1 MKKGKILLSLSILAA
16 LGSFSAP
23 LSWAADVTNPAKKV
37 NTTVEGNVSAGVA
50 ENEGDNA
57 VSNILTLDT
66 GADISGNATGG
77 VAIEGAGNALTNTV
91 DVLDTA
97 KVAGAVTGGVSYDG
111 NAKENVVNMAGGTVI
126 RGVTGGRTLGT
137 GEAALNQVTIY
148 GAAIGEETEQF
159 GAVFG
164 GVSAKGMANNNVVKI
179 VGSTTTYENVMGGF
193 STGASANG
201 NKVTLS
207 GTNSIGTNI
216 YGGDG
221 QTGASNNE
229 LILEDNSTIGVESN
243 TEIGY
248 AAGGYTHT
256 GDVLSNKLT
265 VEGGTMNYAIG
276 GYTETGGNAE
286 SNELTIT
293 SGTVYVEAAGGTT
306 LGTGNASG
314 NQATVSNATI
324 GTETQAGTVYGGH
337 AAKGSADNNVVKLTD
352 TTTYGNVMG
361 GLSDE
366 SSASGNK
373 VTLSGT
379 NTIKT
384 NVSGGDGETGASN
397 NELILEGNSTIGTQ
411 GNKDNGYATGGN
423 TTTGTALSNKLTVEG
438 GTMNYAIGGYA
449 DRDGSRVEG
458 NTLTITG
465 GTVYQE
471 AAGGMIDGE
480 LEYKENGGTLV
491 KTEGAVKNIVKMS
504 GGQVRFL
511 RGGAVT
517 QYAAGDVIANEVYV
531 SGDAQIDVGILGGST
546 YYGNAYNNIVEMT
559 GGTVG
564 MSVVGAYSI
573 LEGDA
578 VGNHVTISNA
588 VIGKEGGEDD
598 SGVVTGAEARKGSA
612 YNNVVELT
620 DTTTYDNVVGG
631 NSWEAS
637 ASGNKVTILG
647 TSSIGTNVFGGAGK
661 TDAAEN
667 TVIIGGSTQIGGAV
681 VGAQAEAGD
690 AERNTVFIQGGT
702 IAEEVT
708 GGDAF
713 GGNANDNAV
722 IVTGGTINGDIIG
735 GISNPDTTSGNTIII
750 AGGTINRS
758 VIGGY
763 GVADGSIIG
772 NTVDI
777 LGGTFG
783 ENASLYGGLF
793 IGSDYGTIEGNTL
806 NFAAEGITVK
816 NLANFQ
822 NINFYI
828 DKETGSTPALLTVT
842 NVSYISEASV
852 HTFAENTEEIK
863 AGGAITLLSA
873 PKGIQAESTEINGTI
888 IDSNY
893 LSRHT
898 SIENDGNNLILNV
911 SDDDELFLNPDT
923 KLFAET
929 RAAGLALIGNGSD
942 AAAVQGFEA
951 AKAAY
956 GEETGGF
963 APYASIG
970 GFNLRHETGSYV
982 DTNGMAANLGFARQ
996 YERDGYVDTLM
1007 PFFEYG
1013 RSDYTSHLDD
1023 GARGDGDQHYTGG
1036 GILYRRD
1043 RDDGLHY
1050 EAMIRAGRLSGDFK
1064 GNIDGIHAS
1073 YDSDASYIAAEAGLG
1088 KIVSRENTSLD
1099 YYGKFFYTRLGS
1111 DSTVIHNSQEDNSY
1125 DFDSINSYRTRL
1137 GVRWTKEINKKE
1149 SCYAGIGW
1157 DYEFDSDA
1165 RASWRN
1171 FNTPTPTMEGSSGF
1185 LELGWK
1191 SKMTKDNPWA
1201 ADFNLTGWAEKQRG
1215 ITYTLGVSRAF

>member
-1 MKKGKILLSLSILAA
+1 MKKGKILLSLFILAA

-77 VAIEGAGNALTNTV
+77 VAVEGAGNALTNTV

-148 GAAIGEETEQF
+148 GAAIGEETEQS

-179 VGSTTTYENVMGGF
+179 VGSTTTYENVMGGYAWE
-193 STGASANG
+193 SSASG
-201 NKVTLS
+201 NQVFLT
-207 GTNSIGTNI
+207 GTNTIGTSVF
-216 YGGDG
+216 GGDG
-221 QTGASNNE
+221 ETGASNNE
-229 LILEDNSTIGVESN
+229 LSIQDNSTIGEKDN
-243 TEIGY
+243 EYTGY
-248 AAGGYTHT
+248 AIGGFTHT

-337 AAKGSADNNVVKLTD
+337 AA
-352 TTTYGNVMG
+352 
-361 GLSDE
+361 
-366 SSASGNK
+366 
-373 VTLSGT
+373 
-379 NTIKT
+379 
-384 NVSGGDGETGASN
+384 
-397 NELILEGNSTIGTQ
+397 
-411 GNKDNGYATGGN
+411 
-423 TTTGTALSNKLTVEG
+423 
-438 GTMNYAIGGYA
+438 
-449 DRDGSRVEG
+449 
-458 NTLTITG
+458 
-465 GTVYQE
+465 
-471 AAGGMIDGE
+471 
-480 LEYKENGGTLV
+480 
-491 KTEGAVKNIVKMS
+491 
-504 GGQVRFL
+504 
-511 RGGAVT
+511 
-517 QYAAGDVIANEVYV
+517 
-531 SGDAQIDVGILGGST
+531 
-546 YYGNAYNNIVEMT
+546 
-559 GGTVG
+559 
-564 MSVVGAYSI
+564 
-573 LEGDA
+573 
-578 VGNHVTISNA
+578 
-588 VIGKEGGEDD
+588 
-598 SGVVTGAEARKGSA
+598 KGSA

-702 IAEEVT
+702 IAEEVI

-783 ENASLYGGLF
+783 KNASLYGGLF

-828 DKETGSTPALLTVT
+828 DKETGTDAALLTVT

-852 HTFAENTEEIK
+852 HTFAENTEEIA

-1013 RSDYTSHLDD
+1013 RSDYTSHLGD

-1157 DYEFDSDA
+1157 AYEFDSDA

>member
-23 LSWAADVTNPAKKV
+23 LSWAADVTNPEKKV

-77 VAIEGAGNALTNTV
+77 VAVEGAGNALTNTV

-126 RGVTGGRTLGT
+126 RGVTGGRTLET

-148 GAAIGEETEQF
+148 GAAIGEETEQS

-361 GLSDE
+361 G
-366 SSASGNK
+366 
-373 VTLSGT
+373 
-379 NTIKT
+379 
-384 NVSGGDGETGASN
+384 
-397 NELILEGNSTIGTQ
+397 
-411 GNKDNGYATGGN
+411 
-423 TTTGTALSNKLTVEG
+423 
-438 GTMNYAIGGYA
+438 
-449 DRDGSRVEG
+449 
-458 NTLTITG
+458 
-465 GTVYQE
+465 
-471 AAGGMIDGE
+471 
-480 LEYKENGGTLV
+480 
-491 KTEGAVKNIVKMS
+491 
-504 GGQVRFL
+504 
-511 RGGAVT
+511 
-517 QYAAGDVIANEVYV
+517 
-531 SGDAQIDVGILGGST
+531 
-546 YYGNAYNNIVEMT
+546 
-559 GGTVG
+559 
-564 MSVVGAYSI
+564 
-573 LEGDA
+573 
-578 VGNHVTISNA
+578 
-588 VIGKEGGEDD
+588 
-598 SGVVTGAEARKGSA
+598 
-612 YNNVVELT
+612 
-620 DTTTYDNVVGG
+620 

-702 IAEEVT
+702 IAEEVI

-783 ENASLYGGLF
+783 KNASLYGGLF

-852 HTFAENTEEIK
+852 HTFAENTEEIA

-929 RAAGLALIGNGSD
+929 RAAGLVLIGNGSD

-951 AKAAY
+951 AKVAY

-1157 DYEFDSDA
+1157 AYEFDSDA

-1215 ITYTLGVSRAF
+1215 ITYTLGESRAF

>member
-66 GADISGNATGG
+66 RADISGNATGG
-77 VAIEGAGNALTNTV
+77 VAVEGAGNALTNTV

-148 GAAIGEETEQF
+148 GAAIGEETEQS

-248 AAGGYTHT
+248 AAGRYTHT

-352 TTTYGNVMG
+352 TTTY
-361 GLSDE
+361 
-366 SSASGNK
+366 
-373 VTLSGT
+373 
-379 NTIKT
+379 
-384 NVSGGDGETGASN
+384 
-397 NELILEGNSTIGTQ
+397 
-411 GNKDNGYATGGN
+411 
-423 TTTGTALSNKLTVEG
+423 
-438 GTMNYAIGGYA
+438 
-449 DRDGSRVEG
+449 
-458 NTLTITG
+458 
-465 GTVYQE
+465 
-471 AAGGMIDGE
+471 
-480 LEYKENGGTLV
+480 
-491 KTEGAVKNIVKMS
+491 
-504 GGQVRFL
+504 
-511 RGGAVT
+511 
-517 QYAAGDVIANEVYV
+517 
-531 SGDAQIDVGILGGST
+531 
-546 YYGNAYNNIVEMT
+546 
-559 GGTVG
+559 
-564 MSVVGAYSI
+564 
-573 LEGDA
+573 
-578 VGNHVTISNA
+578 
-588 VIGKEGGEDD
+588 
-598 SGVVTGAEARKGSA
+598 
-612 YNNVVELT
+612 
-620 DTTTYDNVVGG
+620 DNVVGG

-702 IAEEVT
+702 IAEEVI

-783 ENASLYGGLF
+783 KNASLYGGLF

-951 AKAAY
+951 AKVAY
-956 GEETGGF
+956 KEETGGF

-970 GFNLRHETGSYV
+970 GFNFRHETGSYV
-982 DTNGMAANLGFARQ
+982 DTNGMAANLGFARR

-1073 YDSDASYIAAEAGLG
+1073 YDSDASYIAAEAGPG
-1088 KIVSRENTSLD
+1088 KIVSRENTSLH

-1157 DYEFDSDA
+1157 AYEFDSDA

-1185 LELGWK
+1185 LKLGWK

-1215 ITYTLGVSRAF
+1215 ITYTLGESRAF

>member
-77 VAIEGAGNALTNTV
+77 VAVEGAGNALTNTV

-148 GAAIGEETEQF
+148 GAAIGGETEQF

-179 VGSTTTYENVMGGF
+179 VGSTTTYENVMGGYAWE
-193 STGASANG
+193 SSASG
-201 NKVTLS
+201 NQVFLT
-207 GTNSIGTNI
+207 GTNTIGTSVF
-216 YGGDG
+216 GGDG
-221 QTGASNNE
+221 ETGASNNE
-229 LILEDNSTIGVESN
+229 LSIQDNSTIGEKDN
-243 TEIGY
+243 EDTGY
-248 AAGGYTHT
+248 AIGGFTHT

-265 VEGGTMNYAIG
+265 VEGGTMNYAVG

-337 AAKGSADNNVVKLTD
+337 AAKGSA
-352 TTTYGNVMG
+352 
-361 GLSDE
+361 
-366 SSASGNK
+366 
-373 VTLSGT
+373 
-379 NTIKT
+379 
-384 NVSGGDGETGASN
+384 
-397 NELILEGNSTIGTQ
+397 
-411 GNKDNGYATGGN
+411 
-423 TTTGTALSNKLTVEG
+423 
-438 GTMNYAIGGYA
+438 
-449 DRDGSRVEG
+449 
-458 NTLTITG
+458 
-465 GTVYQE
+465 
-471 AAGGMIDGE
+471 
-480 LEYKENGGTLV
+480 
-491 KTEGAVKNIVKMS
+491 
-504 GGQVRFL
+504 
-511 RGGAVT
+511 
-517 QYAAGDVIANEVYV
+517 
-531 SGDAQIDVGILGGST
+531 
-546 YYGNAYNNIVEMT
+546 
-559 GGTVG
+559 
-564 MSVVGAYSI
+564 
-573 LEGDA
+573 
-578 VGNHVTISNA
+578 
-588 VIGKEGGEDD
+588 
-598 SGVVTGAEARKGSA
+598 

-647 TSSIGTNVFGGAGK
+647 TSSIGTNVFGGDGK

-702 IAEEVT
+702 IAEEVI

-783 ENASLYGGLF
+783 KNASLYGGLF

-1191 SKMTKDNPWA
+1191 SKMTKDNPWS
-1201 ADFNLTGWAEKQRG
+1201 ADFNLTGWAGKQRG

>member
-23 LSWAADVTNPAKKV
+23 LSWAADVTNPEKKV

-77 VAIEGAGNALTNTV
+77 VAVEGAGNALTNTV

-126 RGVTGGRTLGT
+126 RGVTGGRTLET

-148 GAAIGEETEQF
+148 GAAIGEETEQS

-361 GLSDE
+361 G
-366 SSASGNK
+366 
-373 VTLSGT
+373 
-379 NTIKT
+379 
-384 NVSGGDGETGASN
+384 
-397 NELILEGNSTIGTQ
+397 
-411 GNKDNGYATGGN
+411 
-423 TTTGTALSNKLTVEG
+423 
-438 GTMNYAIGGYA
+438 
-449 DRDGSRVEG
+449 
-458 NTLTITG
+458 
-465 GTVYQE
+465 
-471 AAGGMIDGE
+471 
-480 LEYKENGGTLV
+480 
-491 KTEGAVKNIVKMS
+491 
-504 GGQVRFL
+504 
-511 RGGAVT
+511 
-517 QYAAGDVIANEVYV
+517 
-531 SGDAQIDVGILGGST
+531 
-546 YYGNAYNNIVEMT
+546 
-559 GGTVG
+559 
-564 MSVVGAYSI
+564 
-573 LEGDA
+573 
-578 VGNHVTISNA
+578 
-588 VIGKEGGEDD
+588 
-598 SGVVTGAEARKGSA
+598 
-612 YNNVVELT
+612 
-620 DTTTYDNVVGG
+620 

-702 IAEEVT
+702 IAEEVI

-783 ENASLYGGLF
+783 KNASLYGGLF

-828 DKETGSTPALLTVT
+828 DTETGSTPALLTVT

-852 HTFAENTEEIK
+852 HTFAENTEEIA

-929 RAAGLALIGNGSD
+929 RAAGLVLIGNGSD

-951 AKAAY
+951 AKVAY

-1157 DYEFDSDA
+1157 AYEFDSDA

-1215 ITYTLGVSRAF
+1215 ITYTLGESRAF

>member
-77 VAIEGAGNALTNTV
+77 VAVEGAGNALTNTV

-148 GAAIGEETEQF
+148 GAAIGEETEQS

-337 AAKGSADNNVVKLTD
+337 AAKGSA
-352 TTTYGNVMG
+352 
-361 GLSDE
+361 
-366 SSASGNK
+366 
-373 VTLSGT
+373 
-379 NTIKT
+379 
-384 NVSGGDGETGASN
+384 
-397 NELILEGNSTIGTQ
+397 
-411 GNKDNGYATGGN
+411 
-423 TTTGTALSNKLTVEG
+423 
-438 GTMNYAIGGYA
+438 
-449 DRDGSRVEG
+449 
-458 NTLTITG
+458 
-465 GTVYQE
+465 
-471 AAGGMIDGE
+471 
-480 LEYKENGGTLV
+480 
-491 KTEGAVKNIVKMS
+491 
-504 GGQVRFL
+504 
-511 RGGAVT
+511 
-517 QYAAGDVIANEVYV
+517 
-531 SGDAQIDVGILGGST
+531 
-546 YYGNAYNNIVEMT
+546 
-559 GGTVG
+559 
-564 MSVVGAYSI
+564 
-573 LEGDA
+573 
-578 VGNHVTISNA
+578 
-588 VIGKEGGEDD
+588 
-598 SGVVTGAEARKGSA
+598 

-681 VGAQAEAGD
+681 IGAQAEAGD

-702 IAEEVT
+702 IAEDVV
-708 GGDAF
+708 GGDALD
-713 GGNANDNAV
+713 GNANDNAV

-735 GISNPDTTSGNTIII
+735 G
-750 AGGTINRS
+750 
-758 VIGGY
+758 Y
-763 GVADGSIIG
+763 GAADGSIIG

-783 ENASLYGGLF
+783 EDASLYGGLF
-793 IGSDYGTIEGNTL
+793 TGTDYGTIEGNTL

-828 DKETGSTPALLTVT
+828 DKDTETDSALLTVT

-1013 RSDYTSHLDD
+1013 RSDYTSHLGD

-1157 DYEFDSDA
+1157 AYEFDSDA

>member
-66 GADISGNATGG
+66 RADISGNATGG
-77 VAIEGAGNALTNTV
+77 VAVEGAGNALTNTV

-148 GAAIGEETEQF
+148 GAAIGEETEQS

-352 TTTYGNVMG
+352 TTTY
-361 GLSDE
+361 
-366 SSASGNK
+366 
-373 VTLSGT
+373 
-379 NTIKT
+379 
-384 NVSGGDGETGASN
+384 
-397 NELILEGNSTIGTQ
+397 
-411 GNKDNGYATGGN
+411 
-423 TTTGTALSNKLTVEG
+423 
-438 GTMNYAIGGYA
+438 
-449 DRDGSRVEG
+449 
-458 NTLTITG
+458 
-465 GTVYQE
+465 
-471 AAGGMIDGE
+471 
-480 LEYKENGGTLV
+480 
-491 KTEGAVKNIVKMS
+491 
-504 GGQVRFL
+504 
-511 RGGAVT
+511 
-517 QYAAGDVIANEVYV
+517 
-531 SGDAQIDVGILGGST
+531 
-546 YYGNAYNNIVEMT
+546 
-559 GGTVG
+559 
-564 MSVVGAYSI
+564 
-573 LEGDA
+573 
-578 VGNHVTISNA
+578 
-588 VIGKEGGEDD
+588 
-598 SGVVTGAEARKGSA
+598 
-612 YNNVVELT
+612 
-620 DTTTYDNVVGG
+620 DNVVGG

-702 IAEEVT
+702 IAEEVI

-783 ENASLYGGLF
+783 KNASLYGGLF

-852 HTFAENTEEIK
+852 HTFAENTEEIA

-951 AKAAY
+951 AKVAY

-982 DTNGMAANLGFARQ
+982 DTNGMAANLGFARR

-1073 YDSDASYIAAEAGLG
+1073 YDSDASYIAAEAGPG
-1088 KIVSRENTSLD
+1088 KIVSRENTSLH

-1157 DYEFDSDA
+1157 AYEFDSDA

-1201 ADFNLTGWAEKQRG
+1201 ADFNLTGWAGKQRG

>member
-77 VAIEGAGNALTNTV
+77 VAVEGAGNALTNTV

-179 VGSTTTYENVMGGF
+179 VGSTTTYENVMGGYAWE
-193 STGASANG
+193 SSASG
-201 NKVTLS
+201 NQVFLT
-207 GTNSIGTNI
+207 GTNTIGTSVF
-216 YGGDG
+216 GGDG
-221 QTGASNNE
+221 ETGASNNE

-337 AAKGSADNNVVKLTD
+337 AAKGSA
-352 TTTYGNVMG
+352 
-361 GLSDE
+361 
-366 SSASGNK
+366 
-373 VTLSGT
+373 
-379 NTIKT
+379 
-384 NVSGGDGETGASN
+384 
-397 NELILEGNSTIGTQ
+397 
-411 GNKDNGYATGGN
+411 
-423 TTTGTALSNKLTVEG
+423 
-438 GTMNYAIGGYA
+438 
-449 DRDGSRVEG
+449 
-458 NTLTITG
+458 
-465 GTVYQE
+465 
-471 AAGGMIDGE
+471 
-480 LEYKENGGTLV
+480 
-491 KTEGAVKNIVKMS
+491 
-504 GGQVRFL
+504 
-511 RGGAVT
+511 
-517 QYAAGDVIANEVYV
+517 
-531 SGDAQIDVGILGGST
+531 
-546 YYGNAYNNIVEMT
+546 
-559 GGTVG
+559 
-564 MSVVGAYSI
+564 
-573 LEGDA
+573 
-578 VGNHVTISNA
+578 
-588 VIGKEGGEDD
+588 
-598 SGVVTGAEARKGSA
+598 

-702 IAEEVT
+702 IAEEVI

-783 ENASLYGGLF
+783 KNASLYGGLF
-793 IGSDYGTIEGNTL
+793 IGSDYGTIEENTL

-852 HTFAENTEEIK
+852 HTFAENTEEIA
-863 AGGAITLLSA
+863 AGSTITLLSA

-1013 RSDYTSHLDD
+1013 RSDYTSHLGD
-1023 GARGDGDQHYTGG
+1023 GARGDGDQHYTG

-1157 DYEFDSDA
+1157 AYEFDSDA

-1191 SKMTKDNPWA
+1191 SKMTKDNP
-1201 ADFNLTGWAEKQRG
+1201 
-1215 ITYTLGVSRAF
+1215 

>member
-77 VAIEGAGNALTNTV
+77 VAVEGAGNALTNTV

-179 VGSTTTYENVMGGF
+179 VGSTTTYENVMGGYAWE
-193 STGASANG
+193 SSASG
-201 NKVTLS
+201 NQVFLT
-207 GTNSIGTNI
+207 GTNTIGTSVF
-216 YGGDG
+216 GGDG
-221 QTGASNNE
+221 ETGASNNE
-229 LILEDNSTIGVESN
+229 LSIQDNSTIGEKDN
-243 TEIGY
+243 EDTGY
-248 AAGGYTHT
+248 AIGGFTHT
-256 GDVLSNKLT
+256 GTALSNKVK

-337 AAKGSADNNVVKLTD
+337 AA
-352 TTTYGNVMG
+352 
-361 GLSDE
+361 
-366 SSASGNK
+366 
-373 VTLSGT
+373 
-379 NTIKT
+379 
-384 NVSGGDGETGASN
+384 
-397 NELILEGNSTIGTQ
+397 
-411 GNKDNGYATGGN
+411 
-423 TTTGTALSNKLTVEG
+423 
-438 GTMNYAIGGYA
+438 
-449 DRDGSRVEG
+449 
-458 NTLTITG
+458 
-465 GTVYQE
+465 
-471 AAGGMIDGE
+471 
-480 LEYKENGGTLV
+480 
-491 KTEGAVKNIVKMS
+491 
-504 GGQVRFL
+504 
-511 RGGAVT
+511 
-517 QYAAGDVIANEVYV
+517 
-531 SGDAQIDVGILGGST
+531 
-546 YYGNAYNNIVEMT
+546 
-559 GGTVG
+559 
-564 MSVVGAYSI
+564 
-573 LEGDA
+573 
-578 VGNHVTISNA
+578 
-588 VIGKEGGEDD
+588 
-598 SGVVTGAEARKGSA
+598 KGSA

-702 IAEEVT
+702 IAEEVI

-783 ENASLYGGLF
+783 KNTSLYGGLF

-1191 SKMTKDNPWA
+1191 SKMTKDNPWS
-1201 ADFNLTGWAEKQRG
+1201 ADFNLTGWAGKQRG

>member
-77 VAIEGAGNALTNTV
+77 VAVEGAGNALTNTV

-179 VGSTTTYENVMGGF
+179 VGSTTTYENVMGGYAWE
-193 STGASANG
+193 SSASG
-201 NKVTLS
+201 NQVFLT
-207 GTNSIGTNI
+207 GTNTIGTSVF
-216 YGGDG
+216 GGDG
-221 QTGASNNE
+221 ETGASNNE
-229 LILEDNSTIGVESN
+229 LSIQDNSTIGEKDN
-243 TEIGY
+243 EDTGY
-248 AAGGYTHT
+248 AIGGFTHT

-265 VEGGTMNYAIG
+265 VEGGTMNYAVG

-337 AAKGSADNNVVKLTD
+337 AAKGSA
-352 TTTYGNVMG
+352 
-361 GLSDE
+361 
-366 SSASGNK
+366 
-373 VTLSGT
+373 
-379 NTIKT
+379 
-384 NVSGGDGETGASN
+384 
-397 NELILEGNSTIGTQ
+397 
-411 GNKDNGYATGGN
+411 
-423 TTTGTALSNKLTVEG
+423 
-438 GTMNYAIGGYA
+438 
-449 DRDGSRVEG
+449 
-458 NTLTITG
+458 
-465 GTVYQE
+465 
-471 AAGGMIDGE
+471 
-480 LEYKENGGTLV
+480 
-491 KTEGAVKNIVKMS
+491 
-504 GGQVRFL
+504 
-511 RGGAVT
+511 
-517 QYAAGDVIANEVYV
+517 
-531 SGDAQIDVGILGGST
+531 
-546 YYGNAYNNIVEMT
+546 
-559 GGTVG
+559 
-564 MSVVGAYSI
+564 
-573 LEGDA
+573 
-578 VGNHVTISNA
+578 
-588 VIGKEGGEDD
+588 
-598 SGVVTGAEARKGSA
+598 

-647 TSSIGTNVFGGAGK
+647 TSSIGTNVFGGDGK

-702 IAEEVT
+702 IAEEVI

-783 ENASLYGGLF
+783 KNASLYGGLF

-1191 SKMTKDNPWA
+1191 SKMTKDNPWS
-1201 ADFNLTGWAEKQRG
+1201 ADFNLTGWSGKQRG

>member
-77 VAIEGAGNALTNTV
+77 VAVEGAGNALTNTV

-126 RGVTGGRTLGT
+126 RGVTGGRTLET

-148 GAAIGEETEQF
+148 GAAIGEETEQS

-207 GTNSIGTNI
+207 ETNSIGTNI

-361 GLSDE
+361 G
-366 SSASGNK
+366 
-373 VTLSGT
+373 
-379 NTIKT
+379 
-384 NVSGGDGETGASN
+384 
-397 NELILEGNSTIGTQ
+397 
-411 GNKDNGYATGGN
+411 
-423 TTTGTALSNKLTVEG
+423 
-438 GTMNYAIGGYA
+438 
-449 DRDGSRVEG
+449 
-458 NTLTITG
+458 
-465 GTVYQE
+465 
-471 AAGGMIDGE
+471 
-480 LEYKENGGTLV
+480 
-491 KTEGAVKNIVKMS
+491 
-504 GGQVRFL
+504 
-511 RGGAVT
+511 
-517 QYAAGDVIANEVYV
+517 
-531 SGDAQIDVGILGGST
+531 
-546 YYGNAYNNIVEMT
+546 
-559 GGTVG
+559 
-564 MSVVGAYSI
+564 
-573 LEGDA
+573 
-578 VGNHVTISNA
+578 
-588 VIGKEGGEDD
+588 
-598 SGVVTGAEARKGSA
+598 
-612 YNNVVELT
+612 
-620 DTTTYDNVVGG
+620 

-702 IAEEVT
+702 IAEEVI

-783 ENASLYGGLF
+783 KNASLYGGLF

-852 HTFAENTEEIK
+852 HTFAENTEEIA

-929 RAAGLALIGNGSD
+929 RAAGLVLIGNGSD

-951 AKAAY
+951 AKVAY

-1157 DYEFDSDA
+1157 AYEFDSDA

-1215 ITYTLGVSRAF
+1215 ITYTLGESRAF

>member
-77 VAIEGAGNALTNTV
+77 GAVEGAGNALTNTV

-148 GAAIGEETEQF
+148 GAAIGEETEQS

-337 AAKGSADNNVVKLTD
+337 AAKGSA
-352 TTTYGNVMG
+352 
-361 GLSDE
+361 
-366 SSASGNK
+366 
-373 VTLSGT
+373 
-379 NTIKT
+379 
-384 NVSGGDGETGASN
+384 
-397 NELILEGNSTIGTQ
+397 
-411 GNKDNGYATGGN
+411 
-423 TTTGTALSNKLTVEG
+423 
-438 GTMNYAIGGYA
+438 
-449 DRDGSRVEG
+449 
-458 NTLTITG
+458 
-465 GTVYQE
+465 
-471 AAGGMIDGE
+471 
-480 LEYKENGGTLV
+480 
-491 KTEGAVKNIVKMS
+491 
-504 GGQVRFL
+504 
-511 RGGAVT
+511 
-517 QYAAGDVIANEVYV
+517 
-531 SGDAQIDVGILGGST
+531 
-546 YYGNAYNNIVEMT
+546 
-559 GGTVG
+559 
-564 MSVVGAYSI
+564 
-573 LEGDA
+573 
-578 VGNHVTISNA
+578 
-588 VIGKEGGEDD
+588 
-598 SGVVTGAEARKGSA
+598 

-681 VGAQAEAGD
+681 IGAQAEAGD

-702 IAEEVT
+702 IAEDVV
-708 GGDAF
+708 GGDALD
-713 GGNANDNAV
+713 GNANDNAV

-735 GISNPDTTSGNTIII
+735 GISNPDSSSENTIII
-750 AGGTINRS
+750 AGGTINGDI
-758 VIGGY
+758 IGGY
-763 GVADGSIIG
+763 GAADGSIIG

-783 ENASLYGGLF
+783 EDASLYGGLF
-793 IGSDYGTIEGNTL
+793 TGTDYGTIEGNTL

-828 DKETGSTPALLTVT
+828 DKDTETDSALLTVT

-1013 RSDYTSHLDD
+1013 RSDYTSHLGD

-1157 DYEFDSDA
+1157 AYEFDSDA

>member
-77 VAIEGAGNALTNTV
+77 VAVEGAGNALTNTV

-148 GAAIGEETEQF
+148 GAAIGEETEQS

-337 AAKGSADNNVVKLTD
+337 AAKGSA
-352 TTTYGNVMG
+352 
-361 GLSDE
+361 
-366 SSASGNK
+366 
-373 VTLSGT
+373 
-379 NTIKT
+379 
-384 NVSGGDGETGASN
+384 
-397 NELILEGNSTIGTQ
+397 
-411 GNKDNGYATGGN
+411 
-423 TTTGTALSNKLTVEG
+423 
-438 GTMNYAIGGYA
+438 
-449 DRDGSRVEG
+449 
-458 NTLTITG
+458 
-465 GTVYQE
+465 
-471 AAGGMIDGE
+471 
-480 LEYKENGGTLV
+480 
-491 KTEGAVKNIVKMS
+491 
-504 GGQVRFL
+504 
-511 RGGAVT
+511 
-517 QYAAGDVIANEVYV
+517 
-531 SGDAQIDVGILGGST
+531 
-546 YYGNAYNNIVEMT
+546 
-559 GGTVG
+559 
-564 MSVVGAYSI
+564 
-573 LEGDA
+573 
-578 VGNHVTISNA
+578 
-588 VIGKEGGEDD
+588 
-598 SGVVTGAEARKGSA
+598 

-702 IAEEVT
+702 IAEEVI

-763 GVADGSIIG
+763 GAADGSIIG

-783 ENASLYGGLF
+783 KNASLYGGLF

-842 NVSYISEASV
+842 NVSYISQASV
-852 HTFAENTEEIK
+852 HTFAENTEEIA
-863 AGGAITLLSA
+863 AGSTITLLSA

>member
-77 VAIEGAGNALTNTV
+77 VAVEGAGNALTNTV

-179 VGSTTTYENVMGGF
+179 VGSTTTYENVMGGYAWE
-193 STGASANG
+193 SSASG
-201 NKVTLS
+201 NQVFLT
-207 GTNSIGTNI
+207 GTNTIGTSVF
-216 YGGDG
+216 GGDG
-221 QTGASNNE
+221 ETGASNNE
-229 LILEDNSTIGVESN
+229 LSIQDNSTIGEKDN
-243 TEIGY
+243 EDTGY
-248 AAGGYTHT
+248 AIGGFTHT
-256 GDVLSNKLT
+256 GTALSNKVK
-265 VEGGTMNYAIG
+265 VEGGTMNYAVG
-276 GYTETGGNAE
+276 GLSDQDGSKVE

-293 SGTVYVEAAGGTT
+293 GGTVYVEAAGGTT

-337 AAKGSADNNVVKLTD
+337 AA
-352 TTTYGNVMG
+352 
-361 GLSDE
+361 
-366 SSASGNK
+366 
-373 VTLSGT
+373 
-379 NTIKT
+379 
-384 NVSGGDGETGASN
+384 
-397 NELILEGNSTIGTQ
+397 
-411 GNKDNGYATGGN
+411 
-423 TTTGTALSNKLTVEG
+423 
-438 GTMNYAIGGYA
+438 
-449 DRDGSRVEG
+449 
-458 NTLTITG
+458 
-465 GTVYQE
+465 
-471 AAGGMIDGE
+471 
-480 LEYKENGGTLV
+480 
-491 KTEGAVKNIVKMS
+491 
-504 GGQVRFL
+504 
-511 RGGAVT
+511 
-517 QYAAGDVIANEVYV
+517 
-531 SGDAQIDVGILGGST
+531 
-546 YYGNAYNNIVEMT
+546 
-559 GGTVG
+559 
-564 MSVVGAYSI
+564 
-573 LEGDA
+573 
-578 VGNHVTISNA
+578 
-588 VIGKEGGEDD
+588 
-598 SGVVTGAEARKGSA
+598 KGSA

-702 IAEEVT
+702 IAEEVI
-708 GGDAF
+708 GGDVF

-783 ENASLYGGLF
+783 KNASLYGGLF

-852 HTFAENTEEIK
+852 HTFAENTEEIA
-863 AGGAITLLSA
+863 AGSTITLLSA

-1157 DYEFDSDA
+1157 AYEFDSDA

-1191 SKMTKDNPWA
+1191 SKMTKDNP
-1201 ADFNLTGWAEKQRG
+1201 
-1215 ITYTLGVSRAF
+1215 

>member
-23 LSWAADVTNPAKKV
+23 LSWAADVTNPEKKV

-77 VAIEGAGNALTNTV
+77 VAVEGAGNALTNTV

-126 RGVTGGRTLGT
+126 RGVTGGRTLET

-148 GAAIGEETEQF
+148 GAAIGEETEQS

-256 GDVLSNKLT
+256 GDALSNKLT

-361 GLSDE
+361 G
-366 SSASGNK
+366 
-373 VTLSGT
+373 
-379 NTIKT
+379 
-384 NVSGGDGETGASN
+384 
-397 NELILEGNSTIGTQ
+397 
-411 GNKDNGYATGGN
+411 
-423 TTTGTALSNKLTVEG
+423 
-438 GTMNYAIGGYA
+438 
-449 DRDGSRVEG
+449 
-458 NTLTITG
+458 
-465 GTVYQE
+465 
-471 AAGGMIDGE
+471 
-480 LEYKENGGTLV
+480 
-491 KTEGAVKNIVKMS
+491 
-504 GGQVRFL
+504 
-511 RGGAVT
+511 
-517 QYAAGDVIANEVYV
+517 
-531 SGDAQIDVGILGGST
+531 
-546 YYGNAYNNIVEMT
+546 
-559 GGTVG
+559 
-564 MSVVGAYSI
+564 
-573 LEGDA
+573 
-578 VGNHVTISNA
+578 
-588 VIGKEGGEDD
+588 
-598 SGVVTGAEARKGSA
+598 
-612 YNNVVELT
+612 
-620 DTTTYDNVVGG
+620 

-702 IAEEVT
+702 IAEEVI

-783 ENASLYGGLF
+783 KNASLYGGLF

-852 HTFAENTEEIK
+852 HTFAENTEEIA

-929 RAAGLALIGNGSD
+929 RAAGLVLIGNGSD

-951 AKAAY
+951 AKVAY

-1157 DYEFDSDA
+1157 AYEFDSDA

>member
-66 GADISGNATGG
+66 RADISGNATGG
-77 VAIEGAGNALTNTV
+77 VAVEGAGNALTNTV

-148 GAAIGEETEQF
+148 GAAIGEETEQS

-248 AAGGYTHT
+248 AAGRYTHT

-352 TTTYGNVMG
+352 TTTY
-361 GLSDE
+361 
-366 SSASGNK
+366 
-373 VTLSGT
+373 
-379 NTIKT
+379 
-384 NVSGGDGETGASN
+384 
-397 NELILEGNSTIGTQ
+397 
-411 GNKDNGYATGGN
+411 
-423 TTTGTALSNKLTVEG
+423 
-438 GTMNYAIGGYA
+438 
-449 DRDGSRVEG
+449 
-458 NTLTITG
+458 
-465 GTVYQE
+465 
-471 AAGGMIDGE
+471 
-480 LEYKENGGTLV
+480 
-491 KTEGAVKNIVKMS
+491 
-504 GGQVRFL
+504 
-511 RGGAVT
+511 
-517 QYAAGDVIANEVYV
+517 
-531 SGDAQIDVGILGGST
+531 
-546 YYGNAYNNIVEMT
+546 
-559 GGTVG
+559 
-564 MSVVGAYSI
+564 
-573 LEGDA
+573 
-578 VGNHVTISNA
+578 
-588 VIGKEGGEDD
+588 
-598 SGVVTGAEARKGSA
+598 
-612 YNNVVELT
+612 
-620 DTTTYDNVVGG
+620 DNVVGG

-702 IAEEVT
+702 IAEEVI

-783 ENASLYGGLF
+783 KNASLYGGLF

-951 AKAAY
+951 AKVAY
-956 GEETGGF
+956 KEETGGF

-970 GFNLRHETGSYV
+970 GFNFRHETGSYV
-982 DTNGMAANLGFARQ
+982 DTNGMAANLGFARR

-1023 GARGDGDQHYTGG
+1023 GARGDADQHYTGG

-1073 YDSDASYIAAEAGLG
+1073 YDSDASYIAAEAGPG
-1088 KIVSRENTSLD
+1088 KIVSRENTSLH

-1157 DYEFDSDA
+1157 AYEFDSDA

-1171 FNTPTPTMEGSSGF
+1171 FNTPTMEGSSGF

-1215 ITYTLGVSRAF
+1215 ITYTIGESRAF

>member
-77 VAIEGAGNALTNTV
+77 VAVEGAGNALTNTV

-148 GAAIGEETEQF
+148 GAAIGEETEQS

-337 AAKGSADNNVVKLTD
+337 AAKGSA
-352 TTTYGNVMG
+352 
-361 GLSDE
+361 
-366 SSASGNK
+366 
-373 VTLSGT
+373 
-379 NTIKT
+379 
-384 NVSGGDGETGASN
+384 
-397 NELILEGNSTIGTQ
+397 
-411 GNKDNGYATGGN
+411 
-423 TTTGTALSNKLTVEG
+423 
-438 GTMNYAIGGYA
+438 
-449 DRDGSRVEG
+449 
-458 NTLTITG
+458 
-465 GTVYQE
+465 
-471 AAGGMIDGE
+471 
-480 LEYKENGGTLV
+480 
-491 KTEGAVKNIVKMS
+491 
-504 GGQVRFL
+504 
-511 RGGAVT
+511 
-517 QYAAGDVIANEVYV
+517 
-531 SGDAQIDVGILGGST
+531 
-546 YYGNAYNNIVEMT
+546 
-559 GGTVG
+559 
-564 MSVVGAYSI
+564 
-573 LEGDA
+573 
-578 VGNHVTISNA
+578 
-588 VIGKEGGEDD
+588 
-598 SGVVTGAEARKGSA
+598 

-702 IAEEVT
+702 IAEEVI
-708 GGDAF
+708 GGDVF

-783 ENASLYGGLF
+783 KNASLYGGLF

-852 HTFAENTEEIK
+852 HTFAENTEEIA

-911 SDDDELFLNPDT
+911 SDYDELFLNPDT

-1013 RSDYTSHLDD
+1013 RSDYTSHLGD

-1157 DYEFDSDA
+1157 AYEFDSDA

-1171 FNTPTPTMEGSSGF
+1171 FNTPTLTMEGSSGF

>member
-77 VAIEGAGNALTNTV
+77 VAVEGAGNALTNTV

-179 VGSTTTYENVMGGF
+179 VGSTTTYENVMGGYAWE
-193 STGASANG
+193 SSASG
-201 NKVTLS
+201 NQVFLT
-207 GTNSIGTNI
+207 GTNTIGTSVF
-216 YGGDG
+216 GGDG
-221 QTGASNNE
+221 ETGASNNE
-229 LILEDNSTIGVESN
+229 LSIQDNSTIGEKDN
-243 TEIGY
+243 EDTGY
-248 AAGGYTHT
+248 AIGGFTHT

-265 VEGGTMNYAIG
+265 VEGGTMNYAVG

-337 AAKGSADNNVVKLTD
+337 AAKGSA
-352 TTTYGNVMG
+352 
-361 GLSDE
+361 
-366 SSASGNK
+366 
-373 VTLSGT
+373 
-379 NTIKT
+379 
-384 NVSGGDGETGASN
+384 
-397 NELILEGNSTIGTQ
+397 
-411 GNKDNGYATGGN
+411 
-423 TTTGTALSNKLTVEG
+423 
-438 GTMNYAIGGYA
+438 
-449 DRDGSRVEG
+449 
-458 NTLTITG
+458 
-465 GTVYQE
+465 
-471 AAGGMIDGE
+471 
-480 LEYKENGGTLV
+480 
-491 KTEGAVKNIVKMS
+491 
-504 GGQVRFL
+504 
-511 RGGAVT
+511 
-517 QYAAGDVIANEVYV
+517 
-531 SGDAQIDVGILGGST
+531 
-546 YYGNAYNNIVEMT
+546 
-559 GGTVG
+559 
-564 MSVVGAYSI
+564 
-573 LEGDA
+573 
-578 VGNHVTISNA
+578 
-588 VIGKEGGEDD
+588 
-598 SGVVTGAEARKGSA
+598 

-647 TSSIGTNVFGGAGK
+647 TSSIGINVFGGDGK

-702 IAEEVT
+702 IAEEVI

-783 ENASLYGGLF
+783 KNASLYGGLF

-1191 SKMTKDNPWA
+1191 SKMTKDNPWS
-1201 ADFNLTGWAEKQRG
+1201 ADFNLTGWAGKQRG

>member
-77 VAIEGAGNALTNTV
+77 VAVEGAGNALTNTV

-248 AAGGYTHT
+248 AAGRYTHT

-352 TTTYGNVMG
+352 TTTY
-361 GLSDE
+361 
-366 SSASGNK
+366 
-373 VTLSGT
+373 
-379 NTIKT
+379 
-384 NVSGGDGETGASN
+384 
-397 NELILEGNSTIGTQ
+397 
-411 GNKDNGYATGGN
+411 
-423 TTTGTALSNKLTVEG
+423 
-438 GTMNYAIGGYA
+438 
-449 DRDGSRVEG
+449 
-458 NTLTITG
+458 
-465 GTVYQE
+465 
-471 AAGGMIDGE
+471 
-480 LEYKENGGTLV
+480 
-491 KTEGAVKNIVKMS
+491 
-504 GGQVRFL
+504 
-511 RGGAVT
+511 
-517 QYAAGDVIANEVYV
+517 
-531 SGDAQIDVGILGGST
+531 
-546 YYGNAYNNIVEMT
+546 
-559 GGTVG
+559 
-564 MSVVGAYSI
+564 
-573 LEGDA
+573 
-578 VGNHVTISNA
+578 
-588 VIGKEGGEDD
+588 
-598 SGVVTGAEARKGSA
+598 
-612 YNNVVELT
+612 
-620 DTTTYDNVVGG
+620 DNVVGG

-702 IAEEVT
+702 IAEEVI

-783 ENASLYGGLF
+783 KNASLYGGLF

-951 AKAAY
+951 AKVAY
-956 GEETGGF
+956 KEETGGF

-970 GFNLRHETGSYV
+970 GFNFRHETGSYV
-982 DTNGMAANLGFARQ
+982 DTNGMAANLGFARR

-1023 GARGDGDQHYTGG
+1023 GARGDADQHYTGG

-1073 YDSDASYIAAEAGLG
+1073 YDSDASYIAAEAGPG
-1088 KIVSRENTSLD
+1088 KIVSRENTSLH

-1157 DYEFDSDA
+1157 AYEFDSDA

-1215 ITYTLGVSRAF
+1215 ITYTLGESRAF

>member
-23 LSWAADVTNPAKKV
+23 LSWAADVTNPEKKV

-77 VAIEGAGNALTNTV
+77 VAVEGAGNALTNTV

-148 GAAIGEETEQF
+148 GAAIGEETEQS

-337 AAKGSADNNVVKLTD
+337 AAKGSAYNNVVKLTD
-352 TTTYGNVMG
+352 TTTYGNVM
-361 GLSDE
+361 
-366 SSASGNK
+366 
-373 VTLSGT
+373 
-379 NTIKT
+379 
-384 NVSGGDGETGASN
+384 
-397 NELILEGNSTIGTQ
+397 
-411 GNKDNGYATGGN
+411 
-423 TTTGTALSNKLTVEG
+423 
-438 GTMNYAIGGYA
+438 
-449 DRDGSRVEG
+449 
-458 NTLTITG
+458 
-465 GTVYQE
+465 
-471 AAGGMIDGE
+471 
-480 LEYKENGGTLV
+480 
-491 KTEGAVKNIVKMS
+491 
-504 GGQVRFL
+504 
-511 RGGAVT
+511 
-517 QYAAGDVIANEVYV
+517 
-531 SGDAQIDVGILGGST
+531 
-546 YYGNAYNNIVEMT
+546 
-559 GGTVG
+559 
-564 MSVVGAYSI
+564 
-573 LEGDA
+573 
-578 VGNHVTISNA
+578 
-588 VIGKEGGEDD
+588 
-598 SGVVTGAEARKGSA
+598 
-612 YNNVVELT
+612 
-620 DTTTYDNVVGG
+620 GG

-702 IAEEVT
+702 IAEEVI

-783 ENASLYGGLF
+783 KNASLYGGLF

-852 HTFAENTEEIK
+852 HTFAENTEEIA

-951 AKAAY
+951 AKVAY

-1157 DYEFDSDA
+1157 AYEFDSDA

>member
-66 GADISGNATGG
+66 RADISGNATGG
-77 VAIEGAGNALTNTV
+77 VAVEGAGNALTNTV

-148 GAAIGEETEQF
+148 GAAIGEETEQS

-248 AAGGYTHT
+248 AAGRYTHT

-352 TTTYGNVMG
+352 TTTY
-361 GLSDE
+361 
-366 SSASGNK
+366 
-373 VTLSGT
+373 
-379 NTIKT
+379 
-384 NVSGGDGETGASN
+384 
-397 NELILEGNSTIGTQ
+397 
-411 GNKDNGYATGGN
+411 
-423 TTTGTALSNKLTVEG
+423 
-438 GTMNYAIGGYA
+438 
-449 DRDGSRVEG
+449 
-458 NTLTITG
+458 
-465 GTVYQE
+465 
-471 AAGGMIDGE
+471 
-480 LEYKENGGTLV
+480 
-491 KTEGAVKNIVKMS
+491 
-504 GGQVRFL
+504 
-511 RGGAVT
+511 
-517 QYAAGDVIANEVYV
+517 
-531 SGDAQIDVGILGGST
+531 
-546 YYGNAYNNIVEMT
+546 
-559 GGTVG
+559 
-564 MSVVGAYSI
+564 
-573 LEGDA
+573 
-578 VGNHVTISNA
+578 
-588 VIGKEGGEDD
+588 
-598 SGVVTGAEARKGSA
+598 
-612 YNNVVELT
+612 
-620 DTTTYDNVVGG
+620 DNVVGG

-702 IAEEVT
+702 IAEEVI

-783 ENASLYGGLF
+783 KNASLYGGLF

-951 AKAAY
+951 AKVAY
-956 GEETGGF
+956 KEETGGF

-970 GFNLRHETGSYV
+970 GFNFRHETGSYV
-982 DTNGMAANLGFARQ
+982 DTNGMAANLGFARR

-1073 YDSDASYIAAEAGLG
+1073 YDSDASYIAAEAGPG
-1088 KIVSRENTSLD
+1088 KIVSRENTSLH

-1111 DSTVIHNSQEDNSY
+1111 DSTVIHNS
-1125 DFDSINSYRTRL
+1125 
-1137 GVRWTKEINKKE
+1137 
-1149 SCYAGIGW
+1149 
-1157 DYEFDSDA
+1157 
-1165 RASWRN
+1165 
-1171 FNTPTPTMEGSSGF
+1171 
-1185 LELGWK
+1185 
-1191 SKMTKDNPWA
+1191 
-1201 ADFNLTGWAEKQRG
+1201 
-1215 ITYTLGVSRAF
+1215 

>member
-23 LSWAADVTNPAKKV
+23 LSWAADVTNPEKKV

-77 VAIEGAGNALTNTV
+77 VAVEGAGNALTNTV

-126 RGVTGGRTLGT
+126 RGVTGGRTLET

-148 GAAIGEETEQF
+148 GAAIGEETEQS

-361 GLSDE
+361 G
-366 SSASGNK
+366 
-373 VTLSGT
+373 
-379 NTIKT
+379 
-384 NVSGGDGETGASN
+384 
-397 NELILEGNSTIGTQ
+397 
-411 GNKDNGYATGGN
+411 
-423 TTTGTALSNKLTVEG
+423 
-438 GTMNYAIGGYA
+438 
-449 DRDGSRVEG
+449 
-458 NTLTITG
+458 
-465 GTVYQE
+465 
-471 AAGGMIDGE
+471 
-480 LEYKENGGTLV
+480 
-491 KTEGAVKNIVKMS
+491 
-504 GGQVRFL
+504 
-511 RGGAVT
+511 
-517 QYAAGDVIANEVYV
+517 
-531 SGDAQIDVGILGGST
+531 
-546 YYGNAYNNIVEMT
+546 
-559 GGTVG
+559 
-564 MSVVGAYSI
+564 
-573 LEGDA
+573 
-578 VGNHVTISNA
+578 
-588 VIGKEGGEDD
+588 
-598 SGVVTGAEARKGSA
+598 
-612 YNNVVELT
+612 
-620 DTTTYDNVVGG
+620 

-702 IAEEVT
+702 IAEEVI

-777 LGGTFG
+777 LGGTVG
-783 ENASLYGGLF
+783 KNASLYGGLF

-852 HTFAENTEEIK
+852 HTFAENTEEIA

-929 RAAGLALIGNGSD
+929 RAAGLVLIGNGSD

-951 AKAAY
+951 AKVAY

-1157 DYEFDSDA
+1157 AYEFDSDA

-1215 ITYTLGVSRAF
+1215 ITYTLGESRAF

>member
-77 VAIEGAGNALTNTV
+77 VAVEGAGNALTNTV

-148 GAAIGEETEQF
+148 GAAIGEETEQS

-352 TTTYGNVMG
+352 TTTY
-361 GLSDE
+361 
-366 SSASGNK
+366 
-373 VTLSGT
+373 
-379 NTIKT
+379 
-384 NVSGGDGETGASN
+384 
-397 NELILEGNSTIGTQ
+397 
-411 GNKDNGYATGGN
+411 
-423 TTTGTALSNKLTVEG
+423 
-438 GTMNYAIGGYA
+438 
-449 DRDGSRVEG
+449 
-458 NTLTITG
+458 
-465 GTVYQE
+465 
-471 AAGGMIDGE
+471 
-480 LEYKENGGTLV
+480 
-491 KTEGAVKNIVKMS
+491 
-504 GGQVRFL
+504 
-511 RGGAVT
+511 
-517 QYAAGDVIANEVYV
+517 
-531 SGDAQIDVGILGGST
+531 
-546 YYGNAYNNIVEMT
+546 
-559 GGTVG
+559 
-564 MSVVGAYSI
+564 
-573 LEGDA
+573 
-578 VGNHVTISNA
+578 
-588 VIGKEGGEDD
+588 
-598 SGVVTGAEARKGSA
+598 
-612 YNNVVELT
+612 
-620 DTTTYDNVVGG
+620 DNVVGG

-702 IAEEVT
+702 IAEEVI

-783 ENASLYGGLF
+783 KNASLYGGLF

-852 HTFAENTEEIK
+852 HTFAENTEEIA
-863 AGGAITLLSA
+863 AGSTITLLSA

-1149 SCYAGIGW
+1149 FCYAGIGW

>member
-23 LSWAADVTNPAKKV
+23 LSWAADVTNPEKKV

-77 VAIEGAGNALTNTV
+77 VAVEGAGNALTNTV

-126 RGVTGGRTLGT
+126 RGVTGGRTLET

-148 GAAIGEETEQF
+148 GAAIGEETEQS

-293 SGTVYVEAAGGTT
+293 SGTIYTKAAGG
-306 LGTGNASG
+306 LIDGKVEYEANGGTRVETEGAAKNI
-314 NQATVSNATI
+314 ATI
-324 GTETQAGTVYGGH
+324 SGGEVR
-337 AAKGSADNNVVKLTD
+337 N
-352 TTTYGNVMG
+352 
-361 GLSDE
+361 
-366 SSASGNK
+366 
-373 VTLSGT
+373 LSGGRV
-379 NTIKT
+379 NY
-384 NVSGGDGETGASN
+384 
-397 NELILEGNSTIGTQ
+397 
-411 GNKDNGYATGGN
+411 YATGD
-423 TTTGTALSNKLTVEG
+423 A
-438 GTMNYAIGGYA
+438 
-449 DRDGSRVEG
+449 
-458 NTLTITG
+458 
-465 GTVYQE
+465 
-471 AAGGMIDGE
+471 
-480 LEYKENGGTLV
+480 
-491 KTEGAVKNIVKMS
+491 
-504 GGQVRFL
+504 
-511 RGGAVT
+511 
-517 QYAAGDVIANEVYV
+517 IANEVYV
-531 SGDAQIDVGILGGST
+531 SDAAQIDYLVRGGST
-546 YYGNAYNNIVEMT
+546 YYGNANNNIVEMT
-559 GGTVG
+559 GGTAG
-564 MSVVGAYSI
+564 MGVEGGESV

-578 VGNHVTISNA
+578 NGNHVTVTGA
-588 VIGKEGGEDD
+588 VIGVTTEQ
-598 SGVVTGAEARKGSA
+598 SGVVFGGHAAKGSA

-702 IAEEVT
+702 IAEEVI
-708 GGDAF
+708 GGDVF

-783 ENASLYGGLF
+783 KNASLYGGLF

-852 HTFAENTEEIK
+852 HTFAENTEEIA

-951 AKAAY
+951 RRRQPMEKKLADSPRTHPSAAS
-956 GEETGGF
+956 TSATKQ
-963 APYASIG
+963 AP
-970 GFNLRHETGSYV
+970 T
-982 DTNGMAANLGFARQ
+982 
-996 YERDGYVDTLM
+996 
-1007 PFFEYG
+1007 
-1013 RSDYTSHLDD
+1013 
-1023 GARGDGDQHYTGG
+1023 
-1036 GILYRRD
+1036 
-1043 RDDGLHY
+1043 
-1050 EAMIRAGRLSGDFK
+1050 
-1064 GNIDGIHAS
+1064 
-1073 YDSDASYIAAEAGLG
+1073 
-1088 KIVSRENTSLD
+1088 
-1099 YYGKFFYTRLGS
+1099 
-1111 DSTVIHNSQEDNSY
+1111 
-1125 DFDSINSYRTRL
+1125 
-1137 GVRWTKEINKKE
+1137 
-1149 SCYAGIGW
+1149 
-1157 DYEFDSDA
+1157 
-1165 RASWRN
+1165 
-1171 FNTPTPTMEGSSGF
+1171 
-1185 LELGWK
+1185 
-1191 SKMTKDNPWA
+1191 
-1201 ADFNLTGWAEKQRG
+1201 
-1215 ITYTLGVSRAF
+1215 

>member
-77 VAIEGAGNALTNTV
+77 VAVEGAGNALTNTV

-148 GAAIGEETEQF
+148 GAAIGEETEQS

-337 AAKGSADNNVVKLTD
+337 AAKGSA
-352 TTTYGNVMG
+352 
-361 GLSDE
+361 
-366 SSASGNK
+366 
-373 VTLSGT
+373 
-379 NTIKT
+379 
-384 NVSGGDGETGASN
+384 
-397 NELILEGNSTIGTQ
+397 
-411 GNKDNGYATGGN
+411 
-423 TTTGTALSNKLTVEG
+423 
-438 GTMNYAIGGYA
+438 
-449 DRDGSRVEG
+449 
-458 NTLTITG
+458 
-465 GTVYQE
+465 
-471 AAGGMIDGE
+471 
-480 LEYKENGGTLV
+480 
-491 KTEGAVKNIVKMS
+491 
-504 GGQVRFL
+504 
-511 RGGAVT
+511 
-517 QYAAGDVIANEVYV
+517 
-531 SGDAQIDVGILGGST
+531 
-546 YYGNAYNNIVEMT
+546 
-559 GGTVG
+559 
-564 MSVVGAYSI
+564 
-573 LEGDA
+573 
-578 VGNHVTISNA
+578 
-588 VIGKEGGEDD
+588 
-598 SGVVTGAEARKGSA
+598 

-702 IAEEVT
+702 IAEEVI
-708 GGDAF
+708 GGDVF
-713 GGNANDNAV
+713 GGNANNNAV

-783 ENASLYGGLF
+783 KNASLYGGLF

-852 HTFAENTEEIK
+852 HTFAENTEEIA
-863 AGGAITLLSA
+863 AGSTITLLSA

-1157 DYEFDSDA
+1157 AYEFDSDA

>member
-77 VAIEGAGNALTNTV
+77 VAVEGAGNALTNTV

-179 VGSTTTYENVMGGF
+179 VGSTTTYENVMGGYAWEY
-193 STGASANG
+193 SASG
-201 NKVTLS
+201 NQVFLT
-207 GTNSIGTNI
+207 GTNTIGTSVF
-216 YGGDG
+216 GGDG
-221 QTGASNNE
+221 ETGASNNE
-229 LILEDNSTIGVESN
+229 LSIQDNSTIGEKDN
-243 TEIGY
+243 EDTGY
-248 AAGGYTHT
+248 AIGGFTHT

-265 VEGGTMNYAIG
+265 VEGGTMNYAVG

-337 AAKGSADNNVVKLTD
+337 AAKGSA
-352 TTTYGNVMG
+352 
-361 GLSDE
+361 
-366 SSASGNK
+366 
-373 VTLSGT
+373 
-379 NTIKT
+379 
-384 NVSGGDGETGASN
+384 
-397 NELILEGNSTIGTQ
+397 
-411 GNKDNGYATGGN
+411 
-423 TTTGTALSNKLTVEG
+423 
-438 GTMNYAIGGYA
+438 
-449 DRDGSRVEG
+449 
-458 NTLTITG
+458 
-465 GTVYQE
+465 
-471 AAGGMIDGE
+471 
-480 LEYKENGGTLV
+480 
-491 KTEGAVKNIVKMS
+491 
-504 GGQVRFL
+504 
-511 RGGAVT
+511 
-517 QYAAGDVIANEVYV
+517 
-531 SGDAQIDVGILGGST
+531 
-546 YYGNAYNNIVEMT
+546 
-559 GGTVG
+559 
-564 MSVVGAYSI
+564 
-573 LEGDA
+573 
-578 VGNHVTISNA
+578 
-588 VIGKEGGEDD
+588 
-598 SGVVTGAEARKGSA
+598 

-647 TSSIGTNVFGGAGK
+647 TSSIGTNVFGGDGK

-702 IAEEVT
+702 IAEEVI

-783 ENASLYGGLF
+783 KNASLYGGLF

-1191 SKMTKDNPWA
+1191 SKMTKDNPWS
-1201 ADFNLTGWAEKQRG
+1201 ADFNLTGWAGKQRG

>member
-1 MKKGKILLSLSILAA
+1 M
-16 LGSFSAP
+16 
-23 LSWAADVTNPAKKV
+23 TNPAKKV

-77 VAIEGAGNALTNTV
+77 VAVEGAGNALTNTV

-148 GAAIGEETEQF
+148 GAAIGEETEQS

-361 GLSDE
+361 G
-366 SSASGNK
+366 
-373 VTLSGT
+373 
-379 NTIKT
+379 
-384 NVSGGDGETGASN
+384 
-397 NELILEGNSTIGTQ
+397 
-411 GNKDNGYATGGN
+411 
-423 TTTGTALSNKLTVEG
+423 
-438 GTMNYAIGGYA
+438 
-449 DRDGSRVEG
+449 
-458 NTLTITG
+458 
-465 GTVYQE
+465 
-471 AAGGMIDGE
+471 
-480 LEYKENGGTLV
+480 
-491 KTEGAVKNIVKMS
+491 
-504 GGQVRFL
+504 
-511 RGGAVT
+511 
-517 QYAAGDVIANEVYV
+517 
-531 SGDAQIDVGILGGST
+531 
-546 YYGNAYNNIVEMT
+546 
-559 GGTVG
+559 
-564 MSVVGAYSI
+564 
-573 LEGDA
+573 
-578 VGNHVTISNA
+578 
-588 VIGKEGGEDD
+588 
-598 SGVVTGAEARKGSA
+598 
-612 YNNVVELT
+612 
-620 DTTTYDNVVGG
+620 

-702 IAEEVT
+702 IAEEVI

-783 ENASLYGGLF
+783 KNASLYGGLF

-1013 RSDYTSHLDD
+1013 RSDYTSHLGD

-1157 DYEFDSDA
+1157 AYEFDSDA

-1215 ITYTLGVSRAF
+1215 ITYTLGVSREF

>member
-77 VAIEGAGNALTNTV
+77 VAVEGAGNALTNTV

-179 VGSTTTYENVMGGF
+179 VGSTTTYENVMGGYAWE
-193 STGASANG
+193 SSASG
-201 NKVTLS
+201 NQVFLT
-207 GTNSIGTNI
+207 GTNTIGTSVF
-216 YGGDG
+216 GGDG
-221 QTGASNNE
+221 ETGASNNE

-337 AAKGSADNNVVKLTD
+337 AAKGSA
-352 TTTYGNVMG
+352 
-361 GLSDE
+361 
-366 SSASGNK
+366 
-373 VTLSGT
+373 
-379 NTIKT
+379 
-384 NVSGGDGETGASN
+384 
-397 NELILEGNSTIGTQ
+397 
-411 GNKDNGYATGGN
+411 
-423 TTTGTALSNKLTVEG
+423 
-438 GTMNYAIGGYA
+438 
-449 DRDGSRVEG
+449 
-458 NTLTITG
+458 
-465 GTVYQE
+465 
-471 AAGGMIDGE
+471 
-480 LEYKENGGTLV
+480 
-491 KTEGAVKNIVKMS
+491 
-504 GGQVRFL
+504 
-511 RGGAVT
+511 
-517 QYAAGDVIANEVYV
+517 
-531 SGDAQIDVGILGGST
+531 
-546 YYGNAYNNIVEMT
+546 
-559 GGTVG
+559 
-564 MSVVGAYSI
+564 
-573 LEGDA
+573 
-578 VGNHVTISNA
+578 
-588 VIGKEGGEDD
+588 
-598 SGVVTGAEARKGSA
+598 

-702 IAEEVT
+702 IAEEVI

-783 ENASLYGGLF
+783 KNASLYGGLF
-793 IGSDYGTIEGNTL
+793 IGSDYGTIEENTL

-852 HTFAENTEEIK
+852 HTFAENTEEIA
-863 AGGAITLLSA
+863 AGSTITLLSA

-1013 RSDYTSHLDD
+1013 RSDYTSHLGD

-1157 DYEFDSDA
+1157 AYEFDSDA

-1191 SKMTKDNPWA
+1191 SKMTKDNP
-1201 ADFNLTGWAEKQRG
+1201 
-1215 ITYTLGVSRAF
+1215 

>member
-23 LSWAADVTNPAKKV
+23 LSWAADVTNPEKKV

-77 VAIEGAGNALTNTV
+77 VAVEGAGNALTNTV

-126 RGVTGGRTLGT
+126 RGVTGGRTLET

-148 GAAIGEETEQF
+148 GAAIGEETEQS

-361 GLSDE
+361 G
-366 SSASGNK
+366 
-373 VTLSGT
+373 
-379 NTIKT
+379 
-384 NVSGGDGETGASN
+384 
-397 NELILEGNSTIGTQ
+397 
-411 GNKDNGYATGGN
+411 
-423 TTTGTALSNKLTVEG
+423 
-438 GTMNYAIGGYA
+438 
-449 DRDGSRVEG
+449 
-458 NTLTITG
+458 
-465 GTVYQE
+465 
-471 AAGGMIDGE
+471 
-480 LEYKENGGTLV
+480 
-491 KTEGAVKNIVKMS
+491 
-504 GGQVRFL
+504 
-511 RGGAVT
+511 
-517 QYAAGDVIANEVYV
+517 
-531 SGDAQIDVGILGGST
+531 
-546 YYGNAYNNIVEMT
+546 
-559 GGTVG
+559 
-564 MSVVGAYSI
+564 
-573 LEGDA
+573 
-578 VGNHVTISNA
+578 
-588 VIGKEGGEDD
+588 
-598 SGVVTGAEARKGSA
+598 
-612 YNNVVELT
+612 
-620 DTTTYDNVVGG
+620 

-702 IAEEVT
+702 IAEEVI

-783 ENASLYGGLF
+783 KNASLYGGLF

-852 HTFAENTEEIK
+852 HTFAEKTEEIA

-929 RAAGLALIGNGSD
+929 RAAGLVLIGNGSD

-951 AKAAY
+951 AKVAY

-1157 DYEFDSDA
+1157 AYEFDSDA

-1215 ITYTLGVSRAF
+1215 ITYTLGESRAF

>member
-23 LSWAADVTNPAKKV
+23 LSWAADVTNPEKKV

-77 VAIEGAGNALTNTV
+77 VAVEGAGNALTNTV

-126 RGVTGGRTLGT
+126 RGVTGGRTLET

-148 GAAIGEETEQF
+148 GAAIGEETEQS

-248 AAGGYTHT
+248 AAGGYTRT

-361 GLSDE
+361 G
-366 SSASGNK
+366 
-373 VTLSGT
+373 
-379 NTIKT
+379 
-384 NVSGGDGETGASN
+384 
-397 NELILEGNSTIGTQ
+397 
-411 GNKDNGYATGGN
+411 
-423 TTTGTALSNKLTVEG
+423 
-438 GTMNYAIGGYA
+438 
-449 DRDGSRVEG
+449 
-458 NTLTITG
+458 
-465 GTVYQE
+465 
-471 AAGGMIDGE
+471 
-480 LEYKENGGTLV
+480 
-491 KTEGAVKNIVKMS
+491 
-504 GGQVRFL
+504 
-511 RGGAVT
+511 
-517 QYAAGDVIANEVYV
+517 
-531 SGDAQIDVGILGGST
+531 
-546 YYGNAYNNIVEMT
+546 
-559 GGTVG
+559 
-564 MSVVGAYSI
+564 
-573 LEGDA
+573 
-578 VGNHVTISNA
+578 
-588 VIGKEGGEDD
+588 
-598 SGVVTGAEARKGSA
+598 
-612 YNNVVELT
+612 
-620 DTTTYDNVVGG
+620 

-702 IAEEVT
+702 IAEEVI

-783 ENASLYGGLF
+783 KNASLYGGLF

-852 HTFAENTEEIK
+852 HTFAENTEEIA

-929 RAAGLALIGNGSD
+929 RAAGLVLIGNGSD

-951 AKAAY
+951 AKVAY

-1157 DYEFDSDA
+1157 AYEFDSDA

-1215 ITYTLGVSRAF
+1215 ITYTLGESRAF

>member
-1 MKKGKILLSLSILAA
+1 MGSGCDESGEKGH
-16 LGSFSAP
+16 
-23 LSWAADVTNPAKKV
+23 
-37 NTTVEGNVSAGVA
+37 TTVEGNVSAGVA

-77 VAIEGAGNALTNTV
+77 VAVEGAGNALTNTV

-179 VGSTTTYENVMGGF
+179 VGSTTTYENVMGGYAWE
-193 STGASANG
+193 SSASG
-201 NKVTLS
+201 NQVFLT
-207 GTNSIGTNI
+207 GTNTIGTSVF
-216 YGGDG
+216 GGDG
-221 QTGASNNE
+221 ETGASNNE
-229 LILEDNSTIGVESN
+229 LSIQDNSTIGEKDN
-243 TEIGY
+243 EDTGY
-248 AAGGYTHT
+248 AIGGFTHT
-256 GDVLSNKLT
+256 GTALSNKVK
-265 VEGGTMNYAIG
+265 VEGGTINYAVG
-276 GYTETGGNAE
+276 GLSDQDGSKVE

-293 SGTVYVEAAGGTT
+293 GGTIYTEAAGGTT

-337 AAKGSADNNVVKLTD
+337 AA
-352 TTTYGNVMG
+352 
-361 GLSDE
+361 
-366 SSASGNK
+366 
-373 VTLSGT
+373 
-379 NTIKT
+379 
-384 NVSGGDGETGASN
+384 
-397 NELILEGNSTIGTQ
+397 
-411 GNKDNGYATGGN
+411 
-423 TTTGTALSNKLTVEG
+423 
-438 GTMNYAIGGYA
+438 
-449 DRDGSRVEG
+449 
-458 NTLTITG
+458 
-465 GTVYQE
+465 
-471 AAGGMIDGE
+471 
-480 LEYKENGGTLV
+480 
-491 KTEGAVKNIVKMS
+491 
-504 GGQVRFL
+504 
-511 RGGAVT
+511 
-517 QYAAGDVIANEVYV
+517 
-531 SGDAQIDVGILGGST
+531 
-546 YYGNAYNNIVEMT
+546 
-559 GGTVG
+559 
-564 MSVVGAYSI
+564 
-573 LEGDA
+573 
-578 VGNHVTISNA
+578 
-588 VIGKEGGEDD
+588 
-598 SGVVTGAEARKGSA
+598 KGSA

-647 TSSIGTNVFGGAGK
+647 TSSIGTNVFGGDGK

-702 IAEEVT
+702 IAEEVI

-783 ENASLYGGLF
+783 KNASLYGGLF
-793 IGSDYGTIEGNTL
+793 IGSDYRTIEGNTL

-1191 SKMTKDNPWA
+1191 SKMTKDNPWS
-1201 ADFNLTGWAEKQRG
+1201 ADFNLTGWAGKQRG

>member
-77 VAIEGAGNALTNTV
+77 VAVEGAGNALTNTV

-179 VGSTTTYENVMGGF
+179 VGSTTTYENVMGGYAWE
-193 STGASANG
+193 SSASG
-201 NKVTLS
+201 NQVFLT
-207 GTNSIGTNI
+207 GTNTIGTSVF
-216 YGGDG
+216 GGDG
-221 QTGASNNE
+221 ETGASNNE

-324 GTETQAGTVYGGH
+324 GTGTQAGTVYGGH
-337 AAKGSADNNVVKLTD
+337 AA
-352 TTTYGNVMG
+352 
-361 GLSDE
+361 
-366 SSASGNK
+366 
-373 VTLSGT
+373 
-379 NTIKT
+379 
-384 NVSGGDGETGASN
+384 
-397 NELILEGNSTIGTQ
+397 
-411 GNKDNGYATGGN
+411 
-423 TTTGTALSNKLTVEG
+423 
-438 GTMNYAIGGYA
+438 
-449 DRDGSRVEG
+449 
-458 NTLTITG
+458 
-465 GTVYQE
+465 
-471 AAGGMIDGE
+471 
-480 LEYKENGGTLV
+480 
-491 KTEGAVKNIVKMS
+491 
-504 GGQVRFL
+504 
-511 RGGAVT
+511 
-517 QYAAGDVIANEVYV
+517 
-531 SGDAQIDVGILGGST
+531 
-546 YYGNAYNNIVEMT
+546 
-559 GGTVG
+559 
-564 MSVVGAYSI
+564 
-573 LEGDA
+573 
-578 VGNHVTISNA
+578 
-588 VIGKEGGEDD
+588 
-598 SGVVTGAEARKGSA
+598 KGSA

-702 IAEEVT
+702 IAEEVI

-783 ENASLYGGLF
+783 KNASLYGGLF
-793 IGSDYGTIEGNTL
+793 IGSDYGTIEENTL

-852 HTFAENTEEIK
+852 HTFAENTEEIA
-863 AGGAITLLSA
+863 AGSTITLLSA

-1013 RSDYTSHLDD
+1013 RSDYTSHLGD

-1157 DYEFDSDA
+1157 AYEFDSDA

-1191 SKMTKDNPWA
+1191 SKMTKDNP
-1201 ADFNLTGWAEKQRG
+1201 
-1215 ITYTLGVSRAF
+1215 

>member
-77 VAIEGAGNALTNTV
+77 VAVEGAGNALTNTV

-216 YGGDG
+216 YGGDR

-337 AAKGSADNNVVKLTD
+337 AAKGSA
-352 TTTYGNVMG
+352 
-361 GLSDE
+361 
-366 SSASGNK
+366 
-373 VTLSGT
+373 
-379 NTIKT
+379 
-384 NVSGGDGETGASN
+384 
-397 NELILEGNSTIGTQ
+397 
-411 GNKDNGYATGGN
+411 
-423 TTTGTALSNKLTVEG
+423 
-438 GTMNYAIGGYA
+438 
-449 DRDGSRVEG
+449 
-458 NTLTITG
+458 
-465 GTVYQE
+465 
-471 AAGGMIDGE
+471 
-480 LEYKENGGTLV
+480 
-491 KTEGAVKNIVKMS
+491 
-504 GGQVRFL
+504 
-511 RGGAVT
+511 
-517 QYAAGDVIANEVYV
+517 
-531 SGDAQIDVGILGGST
+531 
-546 YYGNAYNNIVEMT
+546 
-559 GGTVG
+559 
-564 MSVVGAYSI
+564 
-573 LEGDA
+573 
-578 VGNHVTISNA
+578 
-588 VIGKEGGEDD
+588 
-598 SGVVTGAEARKGSA
+598 

-702 IAEEVT
+702 IAEEVI

-783 ENASLYGGLF
+783 KNASLYGGLF

-852 HTFAENTEEIK
+852 HTFAENTEEIA
-863 AGGAITLLSA
+863 AGSTITLLSA

-1157 DYEFDSDA
+1157 AYEFDSDA

>member
-77 VAIEGAGNALTNTV
+77 VAVEGAGNALTNTV

-207 GTNSIGTNI
+207 GTNSIGTNN

-337 AAKGSADNNVVKLTD
+337 AAKGSA
-352 TTTYGNVMG
+352 
-361 GLSDE
+361 
-366 SSASGNK
+366 
-373 VTLSGT
+373 
-379 NTIKT
+379 
-384 NVSGGDGETGASN
+384 
-397 NELILEGNSTIGTQ
+397 
-411 GNKDNGYATGGN
+411 
-423 TTTGTALSNKLTVEG
+423 
-438 GTMNYAIGGYA
+438 
-449 DRDGSRVEG
+449 
-458 NTLTITG
+458 
-465 GTVYQE
+465 
-471 AAGGMIDGE
+471 
-480 LEYKENGGTLV
+480 
-491 KTEGAVKNIVKMS
+491 
-504 GGQVRFL
+504 
-511 RGGAVT
+511 
-517 QYAAGDVIANEVYV
+517 
-531 SGDAQIDVGILGGST
+531 
-546 YYGNAYNNIVEMT
+546 
-559 GGTVG
+559 
-564 MSVVGAYSI
+564 
-573 LEGDA
+573 
-578 VGNHVTISNA
+578 
-588 VIGKEGGEDD
+588 
-598 SGVVTGAEARKGSA
+598 

-702 IAEEVT
+702 IAEEVI
-708 GGDAF
+708 GGDVF

-735 GISNPDTTSGNTIII
+735 GISNPDTTSGKTIII

-783 ENASLYGGLF
+783 KNASLYGGLF

-852 HTFAENTEEIK
+852 HTFAENTEEIA

-1036 GILYRRD
+1036 ILYRRD

-1157 DYEFDSDA
+1157 AYEFDSDA

>member
-77 VAIEGAGNALTNTV
+77 VAVEGSGNALTNTV

-126 RGVTGGRTLGT
+126 RGVTGGRTLET

-148 GAAIGEETEQF
+148 GAAIGEETEQS

-361 GLSDE
+361 G
-366 SSASGNK
+366 
-373 VTLSGT
+373 
-379 NTIKT
+379 
-384 NVSGGDGETGASN
+384 
-397 NELILEGNSTIGTQ
+397 
-411 GNKDNGYATGGN
+411 
-423 TTTGTALSNKLTVEG
+423 
-438 GTMNYAIGGYA
+438 
-449 DRDGSRVEG
+449 
-458 NTLTITG
+458 
-465 GTVYQE
+465 
-471 AAGGMIDGE
+471 
-480 LEYKENGGTLV
+480 
-491 KTEGAVKNIVKMS
+491 
-504 GGQVRFL
+504 
-511 RGGAVT
+511 
-517 QYAAGDVIANEVYV
+517 
-531 SGDAQIDVGILGGST
+531 
-546 YYGNAYNNIVEMT
+546 
-559 GGTVG
+559 
-564 MSVVGAYSI
+564 
-573 LEGDA
+573 
-578 VGNHVTISNA
+578 
-588 VIGKEGGEDD
+588 
-598 SGVVTGAEARKGSA
+598 
-612 YNNVVELT
+612 
-620 DTTTYDNVVGG
+620 

-702 IAEEVT
+702 IAEEVI

-783 ENASLYGGLF
+783 KNASLYGGLF

-852 HTFAENTEEIK
+852 HTFAENTEEIA

-929 RAAGLALIGNGSD
+929 RAAGLVLIGNGSD

-951 AKAAY
+951 AKVAY

-1157 DYEFDSDA
+1157 AYEFDSDA

-1215 ITYTLGVSRAF
+1215 ITYTLGESRAF

>member
-77 VAIEGAGNALTNTV
+77 VAVEGAGNALTNTV

-126 RGVTGGRTLGT
+126 RGVTGGRTLET

-148 GAAIGEETEQF
+148 GAAIGEETEQS

-352 TTTYGNVMG
+352 TTTY
-361 GLSDE
+361 
-366 SSASGNK
+366 
-373 VTLSGT
+373 
-379 NTIKT
+379 
-384 NVSGGDGETGASN
+384 
-397 NELILEGNSTIGTQ
+397 
-411 GNKDNGYATGGN
+411 
-423 TTTGTALSNKLTVEG
+423 
-438 GTMNYAIGGYA
+438 
-449 DRDGSRVEG
+449 
-458 NTLTITG
+458 
-465 GTVYQE
+465 
-471 AAGGMIDGE
+471 
-480 LEYKENGGTLV
+480 
-491 KTEGAVKNIVKMS
+491 
-504 GGQVRFL
+504 
-511 RGGAVT
+511 
-517 QYAAGDVIANEVYV
+517 
-531 SGDAQIDVGILGGST
+531 
-546 YYGNAYNNIVEMT
+546 
-559 GGTVG
+559 
-564 MSVVGAYSI
+564 
-573 LEGDA
+573 
-578 VGNHVTISNA
+578 
-588 VIGKEGGEDD
+588 
-598 SGVVTGAEARKGSA
+598 
-612 YNNVVELT
+612 
-620 DTTTYDNVVGG
+620 DNVVGG

-661 TDAAEN
+661 TEAAEN

-702 IAEEVT
+702 IAEEVI

-783 ENASLYGGLF
+783 KNASLYGGLF

-852 HTFAENTEEIK
+852 HTFAENTEEIA

-951 AKAAY
+951 AKVAY

-982 DTNGMAANLGFARQ
+982 DTNGMAANLGFARR

-1073 YDSDASYIAAEAGLG
+1073 YDSDASYIAAEAGPG
-1088 KIVSRENTSLD
+1088 KIVSRENTSLH

-1157 DYEFDSDA
+1157 AYEFDSDA

-1201 ADFNLTGWAEKQRG
+1201 ADFNLTGWAGKQRG

>member
-77 VAIEGAGNALTNTV
+77 VAVEGAGNALTNTV

-148 GAAIGEETEQF
+148 GAAIGEETEQS

-337 AAKGSADNNVVKLTD
+337 AAKGSA
-352 TTTYGNVMG
+352 
-361 GLSDE
+361 
-366 SSASGNK
+366 
-373 VTLSGT
+373 
-379 NTIKT
+379 
-384 NVSGGDGETGASN
+384 
-397 NELILEGNSTIGTQ
+397 
-411 GNKDNGYATGGN
+411 
-423 TTTGTALSNKLTVEG
+423 
-438 GTMNYAIGGYA
+438 
-449 DRDGSRVEG
+449 
-458 NTLTITG
+458 
-465 GTVYQE
+465 
-471 AAGGMIDGE
+471 
-480 LEYKENGGTLV
+480 
-491 KTEGAVKNIVKMS
+491 
-504 GGQVRFL
+504 
-511 RGGAVT
+511 
-517 QYAAGDVIANEVYV
+517 
-531 SGDAQIDVGILGGST
+531 
-546 YYGNAYNNIVEMT
+546 
-559 GGTVG
+559 
-564 MSVVGAYSI
+564 
-573 LEGDA
+573 
-578 VGNHVTISNA
+578 
-588 VIGKEGGEDD
+588 
-598 SGVVTGAEARKGSA
+598 

-702 IAEEVT
+702 IAEEVI
-708 GGDAF
+708 GGDVF

-783 ENASLYGGLF
+783 KNASLYGGLF

-852 HTFAENTEEIK
+852 HTFAENTEEIA
-863 AGGAITLLSA
+863 AGSTITLLSA

-1157 DYEFDSDA
+1157 AYEFDSDA

-1191 SKMTKDNPWA
+1191 SKMTKDNPWS
-1201 ADFNLTGWAEKQRG
+1201 ADFNLTGWAGKQRG

>member
-77 VAIEGAGNALTNTV
+77 VAVEGAGNALTNTV

-179 VGSTTTYENVMGGF
+179 VGSTTTYENVMGGYAWE
-193 STGASANG
+193 SSASG
-201 NKVTLS
+201 NQVFLT
-207 GTNSIGTNI
+207 GTNTIGTSVF
-216 YGGDG
+216 GGDG
-221 QTGASNNE
+221 ETGASNNE
-229 LILEDNSTIGVESN
+229 LSSQDNSTIGEKDN
-243 TEIGY
+243 EDTGY
-248 AAGGYTHT
+248 AIGGFTHT
-256 GDVLSNKLT
+256 GTALSNKVK
-265 VEGGTMNYAIG
+265 VEGGTMNYAVG
-276 GYTETGGNAE
+276 GLSDQDGSKVE

-293 SGTVYVEAAGGTT
+293 GGTIYTEAAGGTT

-337 AAKGSADNNVVKLTD
+337 AAKGSADNNVVK
-352 TTTYGNVMG
+352 
-361 GLSDE
+361 
-366 SSASGNK
+366 
-373 VTLSGT
+373 
-379 NTIKT
+379 
-384 NVSGGDGETGASN
+384 
-397 NELILEGNSTIGTQ
+397 
-411 GNKDNGYATGGN
+411 
-423 TTTGTALSNKLTVEG
+423 
-438 GTMNYAIGGYA
+438 
-449 DRDGSRVEG
+449 
-458 NTLTITG
+458 
-465 GTVYQE
+465 
-471 AAGGMIDGE
+471 
-480 LEYKENGGTLV
+480 
-491 KTEGAVKNIVKMS
+491 
-504 GGQVRFL
+504 
-511 RGGAVT
+511 
-517 QYAAGDVIANEVYV
+517 
-531 SGDAQIDVGILGGST
+531 
-546 YYGNAYNNIVEMT
+546 
-559 GGTVG
+559 
-564 MSVVGAYSI
+564 
-573 LEGDA
+573 
-578 VGNHVTISNA
+578 
-588 VIGKEGGEDD
+588 
-598 SGVVTGAEARKGSA
+598 
-612 YNNVVELT
+612 LT

-702 IAEEVT
+702 IAEEVI

-783 ENASLYGGLF
+783 KNASLYGGLF

-873 PKGIQAESTEINGTI
+873 PKGIQAESIEINGTI

-951 AKAAY
+951 AKVAY

-982 DTNGMAANLGFARQ
+982 DTNGMAANLGFARR

-1073 YDSDASYIAAEAGLG
+1073 YDSDASYIAAEAGPG
-1088 KIVSRENTSLD
+1088 KIVSRENTSLH

-1157 DYEFDSDA
+1157 AYEFDSDA

-1215 ITYTLGVSRAF
+1215 ITYTLGESRAF